1 MAHELTVQ
9 ELESSLP
16 NLIKN
21 LKIKSLLVQLNAVV
35 YLKHLIMIVF
45 KDN

>member
-9 ELESSLP
+9 ELEKFSAEF
-16 NLIKN
+16 NKN